1 MSASSSTLRDD
12 SSPIRTEI
20 LPRRVMF
27 VCDGSI
33 TIPKEDDALVVLA
46 FVTDPSDELYIVRK
60 SALLSRFL
68 SWDGCSGCT
77 CFLSTVHAEHVQLCM
92 PLGTD

>member
-12 SSPIRTEI
+12 SSPMRIEI
-20 LPRRVMF
+20 LPRLVMF

-33 TIPKEDDALVVLA
+33 TSPKEDDALVVLA
-46 FVTDPSDELYIVRK
+46 FVTDPSDELYIVRN

-68 SWDGCSGCT
+68 SWEGCSGCT
-77 CFLSTVHAEHVQLCM
+77 CFVSTVHAEHVQRLC
-92 PLGTD
+92 

>member
-1 MSASSSTLRDD
+1 MSIAVSLSTACIVGMCAGISVYAWISASSSTLRDD
-12 SSPIRTEI
+12 SSPTRIEI

-46 FVTDPSDELYIVRK
+46 FVTDPSDELYIVRT
-60 SALLSRFL
+60 SALLSRFA
-68 SWDGCSGCT
+68 S
-77 CFLSTVHAEHVQLCM
+77 
-92 PLGTD
+92 